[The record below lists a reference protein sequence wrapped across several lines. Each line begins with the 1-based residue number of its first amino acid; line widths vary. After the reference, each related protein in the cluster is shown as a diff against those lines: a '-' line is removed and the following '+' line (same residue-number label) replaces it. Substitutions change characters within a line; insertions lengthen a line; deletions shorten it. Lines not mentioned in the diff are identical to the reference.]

1 MSPEIKP
8 RSIKVVLANHT
19 RKILSTISASLYEHF
34 SASDFAIRK
43 NWGSSS
49 SCWSRYFSCL
59 FTSFF
64 RRLLRKTSFHHYI
77 YFVVFSVSSV
87 EIAFSS
93 VVILKQFSSGAL
105 PPRINCFSS
114 LTRLTSLELTHRRT
128 TFRKHG
134 IWASI
139 PAMMAKQ
146 IKTLELQFPM
156 IRFFYNISSSKY
168 AKIHANKLWLSRF
181 LLAVWLSDA
190 RCVRIFPPITKLP
203 SIQPTEF
210 KIRKYA
216 YPPALEP
223 GVTAKTK
230 TKIKK

>member
-1 MSPEIKP
+1 M
-8 RSIKVVLANHT
+8 
-19 RKILSTISASLYEHF
+19 
-34 SASDFAIRK
+34 
-43 NWGSSS
+43 
-49 SCWSRYFSCL
+49 C
-59 FTSFF
+59 FF
-64 RRLLRKTSFHHYI
+64 RCVLRKTSFHHYI

-105 PPRINCFSS
+105 PPRINCSSS

-139 PAMMAKQ
+139 TAMMAKQ

-156 IRFFYNISSSKY
+156 IRFFITSHRQSTRKFMRTSYDC
-168 AKIHANKLWLSRF
+168 HGFCWLF
-181 LLAVWLSDA
+181 DWG
-190 RCVRIFPPITKLP
+190 CQVRQNFPPITKLQ

-216 YPPALEP
+216 YPPALEA

-230 TKIKK
+230 KEKINKKLGNMAVQEAKRKTVRAS